1 MATLRLCWRSTD
13 WTLIA
18 QCAIQTQHK
27 ITAFSPRTGSQRLKL
42 SGHRQSNG
50 ASWGNDETFLSMQ
63 EVVGITSFAC
73 FPCPDWH
80 IYIQVSQLDSLH
92 SPEREQVMSMW
103 EGILPY
109 GSNLRK
115 AQRVSAAGTASF
127 SPPQAQMFSIS
138 HNTVH
143 VVKSM

>member
-1 MATLRLCWRSTD
+1 
-13 WTLIA
+13 
-18 QCAIQTQHK
+18 
-27 ITAFSPRTGSQRLKL
+27 
-42 SGHRQSNG
+42 
-50 ASWGNDETFLSMQ
+50 MQ
-63 EVVGITSFAC
+63 EVVGITSFGY

-115 AQRVSAAGTASF
+115 AQRVSTAGTASF
-127 SPPQAQMFSIS
+127 SPLTMKGLKPQAQMFSIS
-138 HNTVH
+138 RNTVH